1 MKKRVEEIKQI
12 LEALGAEVEFVTKK
26 TTALIVGDAPGSKVQ
41 KAEKLEVACITLAD
55 LDDLLQSHQ

>member
-1 MKKRVEEIKQI
+1 M
-12 LEALGAEVEFVTKK
+12 GDSVTKK